1 MEFDVIGI
9 YLPPSELNATRI
21 ECDHGKLSSDRLKEI
36 ENNAVLDIV
45 ERQLECGLTVVTS
58 GGIRWKH
65 WNKDFFFGLS
75 GISKERF
82 ESGHLYSIDT
92 NLTDLMRFT
101 GRISFNPSHPY
112 FDDFKFMADAVAERA
127 VCRQI
132 IPSPTELYMQL
143 LLMTDGHP
151 EHLYQD
157 ASSLVSDITEAYR
170 KTIIRLYELGCR
182 SIVFDDTVC
191 GCLCEDNF
199 AKRLLQGGIDTIN
212 LQNLLIELINGSFTE
227 TPSDIEKAVYLSC
240 GDTIVPEWEYIKY
253 PDNIMP
259 RILSEVI
266 ADKFFMPFD
275 VADDYSIEILSHL
288 PKGKKVVMGLIDAHS
303 PFPDDKDAIIRFVR
317 KAKRHIN
324 PVFLAISPKTGFC
337 LSNYAPR
344 GLQYNDQWTKIKS
357 LKNLIDNHHIAL
369 KESYV

>member
-9 YLPPSELNATRI
+9 YLPPSELNSART
-21 ECDHGKLSSDRLKEI
+21 EYEQGQFPTDRLKEI

-75 GISKERF
+75 GISKERLD
-82 ESGHLYSIDT
+82 SGHLYSVDT

-132 IPSPTELYMQL
+132 IPSPTELYMQI
-143 LLMTDGHP
+143 LLMADGHP
-151 EHLYQD
+151 ERLYPD

-212 LQNLLIELINGSFTE
+212 LQNLLIELINGSFAG
-227 TPSDIEKAVYLSC
+227 TPSDIEKAVYLSG

-253 PDNIMP
+253 PDNMMP
-259 RILSEVI
+259 RILSEVN

-303 PFPDDKDAIIRFVR
+303 PFPDDKDAIIPFVR

-324 PVFLAISPKTGFC
+324 PAFLAISPKTGFN
-337 LSNYAPR
+337 LSSYAPR

-357 LKNLIDNHHIAL
+357 LKNLIDTHHIAL

>member
-9 YLPPSELNATRI
+9 YLPPAEVLEAHNKHEQGRI
-21 ECDHGKLSSDRLKEI
+21 SDVRLKEI
-36 ENNAVLDIV
+36 ENEAVRDIV
-45 ERQLECGLTVVTS
+45 ERQLDSGLKAVTS
-58 GGIRWKH
+58 GGLRWKH
-65 WNKDFFFGLS
+65 WDKDFFFGLS
-75 GISKERF
+75 GIRKERL
-82 ESGHLYSIDT
+82 ESGHIYSNEDA
-92 NLTDLMRFT
+92 LTDLLRFT
-101 GRISFNPSHPY
+101 GRISHNPSHPY
-112 FDDFKFMADAVAERA
+112 FEDFRFMADIVGGRA

-132 IPSPTELYMQL
+132 IPSPAELYMQVF
-143 LLMTDGHP
+143 LMSVGHP
-151 EHLYQD
+151 EHIYAD
-157 ASSLVSDITEAYR
+157 AGGLVSDITEAYR
-170 KTIIRLYELGCR
+170 KTITRLYDLGCR

-191 GCLCEDNF
+191 GRLCEGNF
-199 AKRLLQGGIDTIN
+199 TKRLLQGGIDTVG
-212 LQNLLIELINGSFTE
+212 LQDTIIRLFNDSLAEMPADL
-227 TPSDIEKAVYLSC
+227 EKALYLSG
-240 GDTIVPEWEYIKY
+240 GDTVVPEWEYIKY

-324 PVFLAISPKTGFC
+324 PAFLAISPKTGFC
-337 LSNYAPR
+337 LSNYTPR

-357 LKNLIDNHHIAL
+357 LKNLIDNHHI
-369 KESYV
+369 